1 MSSLG
6 SGEKGER
13 AGEQERGREGGRA
26 RGDGED
32 VGKEGGNRPPTD
44 HPTKEQTAAAVVDVG
59 DDDHIAAYIH
69 YPNTFSIVA
78 GITPRRSAPRPLA
91 RLSLAS
97 SLKPPSPSI
106 SLLGRLNLVADGREL
121 HSHFSTL

>member
-32 VGKEGGNRPPTD
+32 VGKEGGNRPQTD
-44 HPTKEQTAAAVVDVG
+44 HPTKEHTAAA
-59 DDDHIAAYIH
+59 HIAAYIH

-106 SLLGRLNLVADGREL
+106 YLLGRLNLVADGREL
-121 HSHFSTL
+121 HSHFSTLS